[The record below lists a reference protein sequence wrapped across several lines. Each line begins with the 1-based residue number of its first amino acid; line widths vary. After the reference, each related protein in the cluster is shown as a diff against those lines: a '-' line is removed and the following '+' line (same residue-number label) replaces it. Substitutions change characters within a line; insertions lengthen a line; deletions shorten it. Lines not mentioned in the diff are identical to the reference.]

1 MVTCPNCGNSVRES
15 EQFCGNCGTD
25 VHAALAAESHTPP
38 IGEEH
43 DTPYAYSQ
51 PTGYGYE
58 YQPPEPAGGSR
69 IVIIGIALVVI
80 ACCMF
85 ACGLVFGFEIIPD
98 LMGIRGG
105 TAVPKAIPSPTPAA
119 WLPIIQYFI
128 G

>member
-1 MVTCPNCGNSVRES
+1 LVTCPNCGNSVRES

-25 VHAALAAESHTPP
+25 VHAALAAASHTPP

-58 YQPPEPAGGSR
+58 YQPPEPAGRSR
-69 IVIIGIALVVI
+69 LVIIGIAIIVV
-80 ACCMF
+80 ACCMCAAGF
-85 ACGLVFGFEIIPD
+85 LVGLEASCYLPGNNCGIATPVLKPTV
-98 LMGIRGG
+98 
-105 TAVPKAIPSPTPAA
+105 TPAS